1 MLADELKKGTTPML
15 ILSLLE
21 SEQRHGY
28 ELSKLLEQRTQG
40 VVRVHAAS
48 LYPLLYRLER
58 QRLIDGRWVVKPGER
73 RRRFYRLTAEGKRQ
87 LDAQRSTW
95 LEFAR
100 AIGHVAGVEY
110 A

>member
-21 SEQRHGY
+21 PEPRHGY
-28 ELSKLLEQRTQG
+28 ELSKLLEQRTNG

-58 QRLIDGRWVVKPGER
+58 QHLIEGRWIEKPGER

-87 LDAQRSTW
+87 LESQRKTW
-95 LEFAR
+95 AEFAR
-100 AIGHVAGVEY
+100 AIGQVTGVEY

>member
-1 MLADELKKGTTPML
+1 MLADALKKGTTPML

-21 SEQRHGY
+21 AEQRHGY

-58 QRLIDGRWVVKPGER
+58 QRLIEGRWVEKPGQR
-73 RRRFYRLTAEGKRQ
+73 RRRFYSLTAEGSRV
-87 LDAQRSTW
+87 LAQQRETW
-95 LEFAR
+95 KKFVR
-100 AIGHVAGVEY
+100 AITAITGVSH

>member
-21 SEQRHGY
+21 AEQRHGY
-28 ELSKLLEQRTQG
+28 ELSMLLEQRTQG
-40 VVRVHAAS
+40 VVRVHAAL
-48 LYPLLYRLER
+48 LYPLVYRLER
-58 QRLIDGRWVVKPGER
+58 QRLIEGRWVEKPGER

-87 LDAQRSTW
+87 LDGQRKSW